1 MGFEAGNVSFRL
13 FYLTQQFTSA
23 IVEEF
28 ARRIAPPIEKLDRD
42 PITGWV
48 GPRHLFDRE
57 ITDEKCIAG
66 PFLSVQLMKAEKK
79 IPTSLLRAYQKLEE
93 DIEMKARGFD
103 TLSRKA
109 KAEVKARVIAMLQP
123 KMPPTLQSI
132 PTVLDFRNDLLIASA
147 MSDKQIDAFVLTA
160 KDTLDSL
167 PVLVTPETAAMR
179 RKQINAK
186 DLDPVMFT
194 PDETI
199 TPPVEGTL
207 GMDFMTWLWF
217 AWEKDGGV
225 YHLPDGREFGIML
238 EGPVTFFREGQG
250 AHEVALR
257 KGLPLNS
264 REAGTA
270 LLCGK
275 KLKRAKV
282 TMAHAGASYTATMDA
297 DFAFRGLKLPK
308 GEQLEEMGKV
318 EERMLSI
325 EFFWSAWLHLF
336 DTFLDIRMDY
346 KQWQKTLEKMRDWIG
361 ALSNK

>member
-1 MGFEAGNVSFRL
+1 MGFESGNVSFRL
-13 FYLTQQFTSA
+13 FYLTQQYTSS

-28 ARRIAPPIEKLDRD
+28 ARRLAPPIEKLDRD
-42 PITGWV
+42 PINGWV

-66 PFLSVQLMKAEKK
+66 PFLSVQLLKAEKK
-79 IPTSLLRAYQKLEE
+79 IPASLQRAYQKLEE

-123 KMPPTLQSI
+123 KMPPTLQSM
-132 PTVLDFRNDLLIASA
+132 PTVLDFRNDLLVAGA
-147 MSDKQIDAFVLTA
+147 MTDTQIDAFVLYA
-160 KDTLDSL
+160 KETLNSM

-179 RKQINAK
+179 RKQVNAK
-186 DLDPVMFT
+186 DLEPVMFT
-194 PDETI
+194 PDATI
-199 TPPVEGTL
+199 DPPVEGTL

-225 YHLPDGREFGIML
+225 YHLPDGREFGIIL

-270 LLCGK
+270 LICGK

-282 TMAHAGASYTATMDA
+282 TMAHGGGSYTATMDA
-297 DFAFRGLKLPK
+297 DFGFRGLKLPK

-336 DTFLDIRMDY
+336 DTFLDLRTDARA
-346 KQWQKTLEKMRDWIG
+346 WEKTLGKMRDWVS
-361 ALSNK
+361 AFASK

>member
-1 MGFEAGNVSFRL
+1 MGFESGNVSFRL
-13 FYLTQQFTSA
+13 FYLTQQYTSS

-28 ARRIAPPIEKLDRD
+28 ARRLAPPIEKLDRD
-42 PITGWV
+42 PISGWV
-48 GPRHLFDRE
+48 GPRHLFDRD
-57 ITDEKCIAG
+57 ISDEKCVAG
-66 PFLSVQLMKAEKK
+66 PFLNVQLMKAEKK
-79 IPTSLLRAYQKLEE
+79 IPASLQRAYQKLEE
-93 DIEMKARGFD
+93 EVELKARGVEA
-103 TLSRKA
+103 LSRKA

-123 KMPPTLQSI
+123 KMPPTLQGI
-132 PTVLDFRNDLLIASA
+132 PTVLDFRNDLLIAGA
-147 MSDKQIDAFVLTA
+147 MNDRQIDAFVLYAKETLESMPILMTA
-160 KDTLDSL
+160 
-167 PVLVTPETAAMR
+167 ETAAMR

-186 DLDPVMFT
+186 DIEPVVFT
-194 PDETI
+194 PDESI
-199 TPPVEGTL
+199 DPPVEGTL

-225 YHLPDGREFGIML
+225 YHLPDGREFGVML

-282 TMAHAGASYTATMDA
+282 TMAHAGASYTATMDS

-308 GEQLEEMGKV
+308 GEQDEELGKI
-318 EERMLSI
+318 EERLMFI

-336 DTFLDIRMDY
+336 DTFLDIRTDSR
-346 KQWQKTLEKMRDWIG
+346 QWQKTLGQMRTWIG
-361 ALSNK
+361 TLSSK